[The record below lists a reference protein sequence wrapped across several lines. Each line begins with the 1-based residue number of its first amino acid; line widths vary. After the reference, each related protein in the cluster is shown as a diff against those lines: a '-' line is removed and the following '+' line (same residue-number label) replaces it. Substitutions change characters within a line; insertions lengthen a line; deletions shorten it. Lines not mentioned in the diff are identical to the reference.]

1 MKLVL
6 MLRSKDDA
14 IMKLDGD
21 FSDVEFLRASSS
33 DDLHD
38 VVEDCEVLV
47 ASGSIYS
54 AEVADILRQRGGSLR
69 WIQSRSVGVDMFVA
83 AGVPKGVIFTN
94 ARGINGRTE
103 SEHAIA
109 LLLALMRRVPELE
122 RCRAEASWRSVEDRE
137 QFLSLEGRTLVI
149 VGMGSIG
156 QQVARKAGAFDM
168 RVIAVTRTGDAVEA
182 TDESVSADRM
192 IDVLPGADAVV
203 MCLPLNDR
211 TRGLLGEG
219 ELAVMK
225 PSAVIVNVAR
235 GGVVD
240 QHALT
245 VALRDG
251 RLGGAGL
258 DVFENE
264 PLPADN
270 PLWRLENVILSPH
283 VAGAGGNNTR
293 RFVELFADNL
303 RRYRAG
309 GPLRNQINLT

>member
-21 FSDVEFLRASSS
+21 FSDVEFLRASSA

-69 WIQSRSVGVDMFVA
+69 WIQSRSVGVDMFAA

>member
-14 IMKLDGD
+14 IMKLDAD
-21 FSDVEFLRASSS
+21 VPDVEFLRAKSA
-33 DDLHD
+33 DDLRA
-38 VVEDCEVLV
+38 VVEDCEILV
-47 ASGSIYS
+47 ASGSIYT
-54 AEVADILRQRGGSLR
+54 AEVADIVRQRGAALR
-69 WIQSRSVGVDMFVA
+69 WIQSRSVGIDTFAA

-103 SEHAIA
+103 SEHAFA

-122 RCRAEASWRSVEDRE
+122 RCRTGASWRSVEDRE

-156 QQVARKAGAFDM
+156 QQVARKVAAFDM
-168 RVIAVTRTGDAVEA
+168 RVIAVTRTGAAEDAA
-182 TDESVSADRM
+182 DETTSADRM
-192 IDVLPGADAVV
+192 IDVLPTADAVV
-203 MCLPLNDR
+203 MCVPLNDR
-211 TRGLLGEG
+211 TRGLLGAG
-219 ELAVMK
+219 EMAAMK
-225 PSAVIVNVAR
+225 PSAVVVNVAR

-240 QHALT
+240 QHALG
-245 VALRDG
+245 VALRDH

-258 DVFENE
+258 DVFAKE
-264 PLPADN
+264 PLPADD

-283 VAGAGGNNTR
+283 VAGAGGDNAR

-303 RRYRAG
+303 GRYRDG
-309 GPLRNQINLT
+309 GALRNRIDLT

>member
-182 TDESVSADRM
+182 TDESVSVDRM

-309 GPLRNQINLT
+309 GPLRNQIDLT

>member
-21 FSDVEFLRASSS
+21 FPGVEFLRAGSA
-33 DDLHD
+33 DDLHG

-69 WIQSRSVGVDMFVA
+69 WIQSRSVGVDTFVA
-83 AGVPKGVIFTN
+83 AGLPKGVIFTN

-122 RCRAEASWRSVEDRE
+122 RCRAGASWRSVEDRE

-168 RVIAVTRTGDAVEA
+168 RVVAVTRTGDAVDA
-182 TDESVSADRM
+182 ADETVSADRI

-225 PSAVIVNVAR
+225 PSAVVVNVAR

-303 RRYRAG
+303 GRYRAG
-309 GPLRNQINLT
+309 GPLRNQIDLT

>member
-21 FSDVEFLRASSS
+21 FSDVEFLRASSA
-33 DDLHD
+33 DDLHG

-122 RCRAEASWRSVEDRE
+122 RCRTGASWRSVEDRE

-211 TRGLLGEG
+211 TRGLLGEE

-309 GPLRNQINLT
+309 GPLRNQIDLT

>member
-21 FSDVEFLRASSS
+21 FSDVEFLRASSA
-33 DDLHD
+33 DDLHG

-309 GPLRNQINLT
+309 GPLRNQIDLT

>member
-1 MKLVL
+1 

-14 IMKLDGD
+14 IMKLSGD
-21 FSDVEFLRASSS
+21 FSDVEFLRASSA
-33 DDLHD
+33 DDLRG

-47 ASGSIYS
+47 ASGSTYT

-69 WIQSRSVGVDMFVA
+69 WIQSRSVGVDTFVA
-83 AGVPKGVIFTN
+83 AGLPKRVIFTN

-122 RCRAEASWRSVEDRE
+122 RCRAGASWRSVEDRE

-168 RVIAVTRTGDAVEA
+168 RVIAVTRTGDAVDA
-182 TDESVSADRM
+182 ADETVSADRM

-225 PSAVIVNVAR
+225 PSAVVVNVAR
-235 GGVVD
+235 GGVID
-240 QHALT
+240 QHALGN
-245 VALRDG
+245 ALRDH

-258 DVFENE
+258 DVFAKE
-264 PLPADN
+264 PLPPDD

-283 VAGAGGNNTR
+283 VAGAGGDNTR

-303 RRYRAG
+303 ERYRAG
-309 GPLRNQINLT
+309 GALRNRIDLT

>member
-21 FSDVEFLRASSS
+21 FSDVEFLRASSA